1 MKKILSVVL
10 AFLILCGGA
19 LPALADTTV
28 ILDGGHGGGH
38 GFDRGGP
45 GHGFGRGGPGPD
57 AWWSHHY
64 RPRPIYYEAWAPL
77 YFAPRVQQP
86 VVYQTTVVQQPVF
99 VQSSGLG
106 ASQASP
112 TYTDAQGRL
121 CREYQT
127 TAWMNNR
134 QSEVYGTACLLPDG
148 TWRVVQ

>member
-10 AFLILCGGA
+10 TFLILCGGA

-28 ILDGGHGGGH
+28 ILDGGHG
-38 GFDRGGP
+38 FD
-45 GHGFGRGGPGPD
+45 RGGPGPD
-57 AWWSHHY
+57 AWRSHHY